1 MASKRCFAGNVLL
14 VFAFSSLPLWAA
26 NSKLELSALQKPELV
41 KKSSKANLAANTAT
55 NTADGRTSVSN
66 WKWKGKTNGLLLPP
80 GLPQDEFELM
90 LEQRFY
96 GTYVIYSK
104 LNRRDKTTV
113 YYQYRKA
120 VKPDLENVHQDILE
134 LLK

>member
-1 MASKRCFAGNVLL
+1 MAFKRCFAGNVLL
-14 VFAFSSLPLWAA
+14 ILALYALPIWAA
-26 NSKLELSALQKPELV
+26 NSKLKLSAPQKSAISKQSSSV
-41 KKSSKANLAANTAT
+41 KLAANTP
-55 NTADGRTSVSN
+55 VSN
-66 WKWKGKTNGLLLPP
+66 WKWKGKTNGLLLPS

-96 GTYVIYSK
+96 GTYVIYNR
-104 LNRRDKTTV
+104 LNASDKTTV

-120 VKPDLENVHQDILE
+120 VKPDLEDVHQDILE